1 MENKKQAKQTQLD
14 KYYKSIINQD
24 KCAVVICN
32 LSHIIID
39 MNQAAICSIFSR
51 DCALWQSI
59 IL

>member
-39 MNQAAICSIFSR
+39 MNQAAIERYAKQGGEKLIG
-51 DCALWQSI
+51 
-59 IL
+59 